1 MRRETY
7 SCIAA
12 LLRFAPAPLGS
23 TGGGEEASVNVA
35 AKLGNLIYGSI
46 DEKVSAHTETC
57 LTRLK
62 FVDSNFFLFV

>member
-7 SCIAA
+7 ACIAA

-23 TGGGEEASVNVA
+23 TGGGEETSVNVA

-57 LTRLK
+57 LISIENR
-62 FVDSNFFLFV
+62 